1 MSVVTKATNAIGFSS
16 LKKEQEKVINEYIIV
31 AGKDVFLCLLT
42 VPTHKPFTFRYSLD
56 TNFICITKAR

>member
-1 MSVVTKATNAIGFSS
+1 MSVVTKATNALGFSS
-16 LKKEQEKVINEYIIV
+16 LKKELEKVINEYI
-31 AGKDVFLCLLT
+31 AAKDVFVCLLT